1 MEQGVQHRD
10 VPRVHIAVI
19 RDGKEEIGR
28 GVVAQLR
35 DKALVLAAGGEEMV
49 RCRVDLRTQGVG
61 ERRDVPEHDP
71 AVFAAAHQDA
81 VVLVDHEV
89 RDLAVVAANRPSTRH
104 SLALTP
110 QQIARVNVPDLN
122 QPIVGAREQEAFR
135 VVESQSV
142 DGRVVVS
149 AKHSQQLRIRRRQN
163 GNVEMLRQIKWCR
176 RHVALALPTLHA
188 QQTSHGARRVLERQR
203 HRATL
208 QGLLDQKNTCV
219 DRLQLR
225 SQPLRARTDGG
236 DDTREGECWVWILRL
251 EEKRKLTL
259 QMMVFA
265 SPVVATGLALT
276 AQRRSP
282 IRIFPQSRAMLG
294 PLLKAFTNTP
304 SLCGVRM
311 MPSPPLDG
319 TQEEDEP
326 VRRVEGD
333 GEGDGLLNRFLVIPL
348 DATLLERT
356 TEFARL
362 RETLAVVHH

>member
-1 MEQGVQHRD
+1 M
-10 VPRVHIAVI
+10 
-19 RDGKEEIGR
+19 
-28 GVVAQLR
+28 
-35 DKALVLAAGGEEMV
+35 
-49 RCRVDLRTQGVG
+49 
-61 ERRDVPEHDP
+61 
-71 AVFAAAHQDA
+71 
-81 VVLVDHEV
+81 
-89 RDLAVVAANRPSTRH
+89 
-104 SLALTP
+104 
-110 QQIARVNVPDLN
+110 
-122 QPIVGAREQEAFR
+122 
-135 VVESQSV
+135 
-142 DGRVVVS
+142 
-149 AKHSQQLRIRRRQN
+149 
-163 GNVEMLRQIKWCR
+163 
-176 RHVALALPTLHA
+176 
-188 QQTSHGARRVLERQR
+188 
-203 HRATL
+203 
-208 QGLLDQKNTCV
+208 
-219 DRLQLR
+219 
-225 SQPLRARTDGG
+225 
-236 DDTREGECWVWILRL
+236 